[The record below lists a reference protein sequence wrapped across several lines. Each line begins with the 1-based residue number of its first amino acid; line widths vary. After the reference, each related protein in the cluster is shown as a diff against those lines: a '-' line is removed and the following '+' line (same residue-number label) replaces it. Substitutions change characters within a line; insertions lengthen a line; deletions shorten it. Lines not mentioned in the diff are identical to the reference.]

1 MILHRSCKS
10 MWIHTRNRKG
20 TGKGSR
26 KGSKRPYENTERC
39 ISSKNPCKDTAYSY
53 YRWKRHCENTGHCAS
68 VAKRIVKT
76 KPIRTTGEKA
86 LWKHAEIAYAARIHV
101 KTQPCRKPGK
111 KVLGKTPHFPTSLLL
126 RSFWNPRSMS
136 MSKRSPSVI
145 EPLDDMW
152 WCNKKQ
158 KIQKRVRYILN
169 VSYHTVFL
177 HKMLAPHRQPTFRDS
192 RWTKYSNP
200 GQLYPPRPPNFKVV
214 FFFQGLRRVDKTN
227 QTPQHDR
234 SCTCSLT
241 LKFGEGGVVQSF
253 PRGVNILS
261 IYGMQIIV
269 NHFKHDKGFK
279 FKWIQPSFDCSWWVV
294 QHVVL
299 EIVLKDPS
307 ALDHLDQHEQFAP
320 RTSTFDATYINLRL
334 NL

>member
-1 MILHRSCKS
+1 MYLI
-10 MWIHTRNRKG
+10 I
-20 TGKGSR
+20 
-26 KGSKRPYENTERC
+26 P
-39 ISSKNPCKDTAYSY
+39 
-53 YRWKRHCENTGHCAS
+53 
-68 VAKRIVKT
+68 
-76 KPIRTTGEKA
+76 
-86 LWKHAEIAYAARIHV
+86 
-101 KTQPCRKPGK
+101 
-111 KVLGKTPHFPTSLLL
+111 F
-126 RSFWNPRSMS
+126 
-136 MSKRSPSVI
+136 
-145 EPLDDMW
+145 
-152 WCNKKQ
+152 
-158 KIQKRVRYILN
+158 
-169 VSYHTVFL
+169 FL

-299 EIVLKDPS
+299 EIVLKDPVGPWPS
-307 ALDHLDQHEQFAP
+307 WPAWAICTQDIDLWC
-320 RTSTFDATYINLRL
+320 NLHQL
-334 NL
+334 TTQPLKE